1 MSSLIDNHS
10 ETFNLN
16 AYPEINK
23 LESINKK
30 TDSGFIEIMKNKSNF
45 SYKFTPDNSLFKI
58 VKVYHLNRNIQSKGL
73 TLNLPWTTFP
83 KGTWYEFNENG
94 KLIKEID
101 YDKPYKFTFEDILK
115 FCEKEGIPLTKGP
128 VLQSTGFHT
137 TITRRIEKEKPIWE
151 IEWKKKFNIVES
163 IILDGT
169 SGKIIS
175 RRESEFINN

>member
-1 MSSLIDNHS
+1 MLPTVDNKFEKFDSDKIESSDVLREFLPNGNYVEINIANSGKYYS
-10 ETFNLN
+10 ETFKDSYYMISKSY
-16 AYPEINK
+16 YPN
-23 LESINKK
+23 
-30 TDSGFIEIMKNKSNF
+30 G
-45 SYKFTPDNSLFKI
+45 
-58 VKVYHLNRNIQSKGL
+58 NIKSKGIGF
-73 TLNLPWTTFP
+73 NGDGFQIS
-83 KGTWYEFNENG
+83 TWYEFDEKG

-115 FCEKEGIPLTKGP
+115 FCEKEGISLTKGP

-151 IEWKKKFNIVES
+151 IEWKKKFNVVES

-169 SGKIIS
+169 SGKVIS